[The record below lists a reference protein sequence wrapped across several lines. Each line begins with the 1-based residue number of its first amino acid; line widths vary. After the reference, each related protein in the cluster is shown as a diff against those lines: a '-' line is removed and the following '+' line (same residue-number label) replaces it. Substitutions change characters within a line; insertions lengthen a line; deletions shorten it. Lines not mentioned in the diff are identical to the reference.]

1 MKICG
6 EHVIAWVRGCGVSK
20 GLWGSSDGR
29 ERWYRY
35 DGIFQGKRAGGEPK
49 HMLGNAENRVVPFA
63 EWRALGEKLPKTGS
77 G

>member
-1 MKICG
+1 MRGTCDCVG
-6 EHVIAWVRGCGVSK
+6 EGMRDVEGA
-20 GLWGSSDGR
+20 LGSSDGR